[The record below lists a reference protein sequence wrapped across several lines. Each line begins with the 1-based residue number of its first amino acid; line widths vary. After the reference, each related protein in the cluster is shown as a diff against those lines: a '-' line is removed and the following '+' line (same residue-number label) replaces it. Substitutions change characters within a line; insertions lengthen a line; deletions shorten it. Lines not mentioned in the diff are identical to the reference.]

1 MIINSSTMSMDST
14 YQYHKIEYNKSV
26 SIETTK
32 EEAAKLE
39 LSGDINEQMNA
50 LQEYGDK
57 MEAKRKEAAA
67 NHLLTNQSAST
78 KHIDSVSI
86 KSSDELKYEIL
97 KRILEMLQRSKARK
111 LRPID
116 IGRSMDL
123 SIELPNNGINL
134 SNNQFVGGNVGA
146 SNTWT
151 RTTIQSSF
159 YEEKE
164 VSAFNSTG
172 VVKTDDGR
180 EINFSLSF
188 EMSRSFAEKF
198 DSFSQA
204 NYVVCD
210 PLVINMNT
218 DSAVVTDQKFLFDL
232 DADGEEESI
241 SFVGEGSG
249 FLALDKNQDGK
260 INDGNELFG
269 TKSQDGFADLA
280 AFDEDL
286 NGWIDEAD
294 SVFND
299 LTVWTKDE
307 EGNDYLI
314 DLRKAGIGAI
324 YLGSANTQFSLN
336 NAANKTNGYLRK
348 TGVYLKESGEAA
360 TIQHIDLVV

>member
-1 MIINSSTMSMDST
+1 MDST
-14 YQYHKIEYNKSV
+14 YQYYKTEFNQSV

-39 LSGDINEQMNA
+39 LSGDIKEKMNA

-57 MEAKRKEAAA
+57 MEARRKESAA
-67 NHLLTNQSAST
+67 NNLLANQSAST
-78 KHIDSVSI
+78 NKIDSVSV
-86 KSSDELKYEIL
+86 KSSDELKYEVV
-97 KRILEMLQRSKARK
+97 KRILEMLQGVKARK

-116 IGRSMDL
+116 IGRSMEDSLEL
-123 SIELPNNGINL
+123 SNNGINL
-134 SNNQFVGGNVGA
+134 RSNQVAIGSIGA
-146 SNTWT
+146 SNVWT

-180 EINFSLSF
+180 MIHFGIKL
-188 EMSRSFAEKF
+188 EMSRSFTEKY

-204 NYVVCD
+204 DYVVCD

-232 DADGEEESI
+232 DADGEKESI

-249 FLALDKNQDGK
+249 FLALDKNQDGT

-280 AFDEDL
+280 AYDEDQ

-294 SVFND
+294 SVFSD
-299 LTVWTKDE
+299 LKVWTKDE
-307 EGNDYLI
+307 QGNDHLI
-314 DLRKAGIGAI
+314 DLKKAGVGAI
-324 YLGSANTQFSLN
+324 YLGNANTQFSLN
-336 NAANKTNGYLRK
+336 NATNQTNGYVRK